1 MFGELRVDRV
11 TISDGPDAEHI
22 VGGDSTEELVVW

>member
-1 MFGELRVDRV
+1 MFGELRMDWV

-22 VGGDSTEELVVW
+22 VRGDSTDELVVW